1 MLRRSG
7 DRRAVGVDRRW
18 RHARACA
25 VAVAAGAGLVTAGC
39 GSDSPGAAQTATDGV
54 RGSFV
59 GRVLSSDA
67 FVAVVTDGRRATAY
81 VCDGKPGDRG
91 AVIGER
97 FDGTVTA
104 DRLNVVSP
112 GGARLTATLG
122 KRGVDGSIRLARAGE
137 QLEFRAVPASG
148 RAGYYRSAAADA
160 QGAEAAWIVLA
171 SGEQRGVRTRS
182 GGVASGTPA
191 ERSRTREPAPPLDR
205 HSHRLVVPGQL

>member
-1 MLRRSG
+1 MLRRSS
-7 DRRAVGVDRRW
+7 DRRAVGIDRRW

-25 VAVAAGAGLVTAGC
+25 VAVAAGVGLVTAGC

-97 FDGTVTA
+97 FDGTVTG
-104 DRLNVVSP
+104 DRLNVVSQS
-112 GGARLTATLG
+112 GARLEATLG
-122 KRGVDGSIRLARAGE
+122 TRGVDGSIRLARDAE
-137 QLEFRAVPASG
+137 QLEFQAVPASG
-148 RAGYYRSAAADA
+148 RAGYYRSEAGDA
-160 QGAEAAWIVLA
+160 QGGDAAWIVLA

-182 GGVASGTPA
+182 DRSAPGTVS

-205 HSHRLVVPGQL
+205 QANRLVVPGEL

>member
-1 MLRRSG
+1 MLGRSK
-7 DRRAVGVDRRW
+7 DHRAVAVDGRW
-18 RHARACA
+18 RHARAVA
-25 VAVAAGAGLVTAGC
+25 VTVAAGVGLAAAGC
-39 GSDSPGAAQTATDGV
+39 GSESPGDARTATDRV
-54 RGSFV
+54 HGSFV

-104 DRLNVVSP
+104 DRLNVVSA

-122 KRGVDGSIRLARAGE
+122 KRAVDGSIRLAREGK

-148 RAGYYRSAAADA
+148 RAGYYRSEGSDA
-160 QGAEAAWIVLA
+160 QAGDAAWIVLA
-171 SGEQRGVRTRS
+171 SGEQRGVQTRAGRATS
-182 GGVASGTPA
+182 ERPA
-191 ERSRTREPAPPLDR
+191 ERSRTREPAPPLER
-205 HSHRLVVPGQL
+205 QSNRLVVPGQL